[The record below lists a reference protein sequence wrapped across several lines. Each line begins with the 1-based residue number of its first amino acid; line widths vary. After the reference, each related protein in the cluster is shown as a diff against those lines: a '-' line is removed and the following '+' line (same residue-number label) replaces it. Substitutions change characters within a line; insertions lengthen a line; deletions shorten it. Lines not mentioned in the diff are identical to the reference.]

1 MYIGHLRGH
10 LELIHLPNCSTPTSQ
25 QGKPFGFPIEK
36 GLVCV
41 KLSKETVSGSPH
53 AILFEYICEYILIY
67 ARWAFS
73 PGFTQPL
80 QYRIKFGG
88 NMKVLRWYLWQSP
101 SRVQGSGFQLF
112 SPWAEFSPWETKFDH
127 SWDQRKSVEKLTK
140 VHTINWNPKLMVFQ
154 SDPMDFISWYNPSQ
168 AF

>member
-1 MYIGHLRGH
+1 MYMYIGHLRGH

-101 SRVQGSGFQLF
+101 SRVQGSNF
-112 SPWAEFSPWETKFDH
+112 SAHGLNSAPGRPNLIIPEI
-127 SWDQRKSVEKLTK
+127 SVNLLR
-140 VHTINWNPKLMVFQ
+140 N
-154 SDPMDFISWYNPSQ
+154 
-168 AF
+168 